1 MARSRE
7 RLEWAFD
14 PTQLREGAKS
24 TGGTGGC
31 PIVGFGYLTPTAS
44 LILAP
49 HGGFAQ
55 QGWPCGARQGSCIDL
70 LFTYCLTGILPCFA
84 MSENSSTL
92 KERVRA
98 FWQENPCGTKFAD
111 APPGSRRFYELVEEH
126 RYKKEWHI
134 PEAAQFAHAKDLAVL
149 EVGCGLGTDGAQFAK
164 AGARYT
170 GIDLTDAAVELAK
183 RRFELSNLPGTFRV
197 ADAERLDFPDNS
209 FDLVYSHGV
218 LHHTPDTAA
227 AIREIH
233 RVLRPGGK
241 AVVMLYHRD
250 SYNYRVNISMLRRT
264 GVQLLRSN
272 TGVKLVHL
280 LTGEPED
287 SLRDHARQL
296 ETQSEYLNSEEF
308 LSRNT
313 DGAGNPLARVYSRR
327 EARELFKDFAHVELR
342 TYFLNKR
349 WLPVLGPLL
358 PRSLESQLAARW
370 GWHLWIYATKGATKA
385 E

>member
-1 MARSRE
+1 MS
-7 RLEWAFD
+7 L
-14 PTQLREGAKS
+14 
-24 TGGTGGC
+24 
-31 PIVGFGYLTPTAS
+31 VGSGYLTPTAS

-55 QGWPCGARQGSCIDL
+55 QGWPCGARQESASA
-70 LFTYCLTGILPCFA
+70 FVHHCLTVILSCFA

-92 KERVRA
+92 KERVRE

-111 APPGSRRFYELVEEH
+111 APPGSRRFYELVEKH
-126 RYKKEWHI
+126 RYTKEWHI
-134 PEAAQFAHAKDLAVL
+134 PAAAGFAHAKDLAVL

-164 AGARYT
+164 AGAKYT
-170 GIDLTDAAVELAK
+170 GIDLTDAAIELAK
-183 RRFELSNLPGTFRV
+183 RRFELFDLPGTFRV

-227 AIREIH
+227 AVREIH

-264 GVQLLRSN
+264 GVQLLRWN
-272 TGVKLVHL
+272 AGVKLVHL
-280 LTGEPED
+280 LTGEPEN

-296 ETQSEYLNSEEF
+296 QTQSEYLNSEEF

-313 DGAGNPLARVYSRR
+313 DGAGNPLARVYSRN
-327 EARELFKDFAHVELR
+327 EARELFKDFAQVELR

-349 WLPVLGPLL
+349 WLPLLGPLL

-370 GWHLWIYATKGATKA
+370 GWHLWIYAIKGLK
-385 E
+385 

>member
-1 MARSRE
+1 
-7 RLEWAFD
+7 
-14 PTQLREGAKS
+14 
-24 TGGTGGC
+24 
-31 PIVGFGYLTPTAS
+31 
-44 LILAP
+44 
-49 HGGFAQ
+49 
-55 QGWPCGARQGSCIDL
+55 
-70 LFTYCLTGILPCFA
+70 

-92 KERVRA
+92 KERVRS

-126 RYKKEWHI
+126 RYTKEWHI
-134 PEAAQFAHAKDLAVL
+134 PTAAGFAEAKDLSVL

-183 RRFELSNLPGTFRV
+183 RRFELFDLPGTFRV
-197 ADAERLDFPDNS
+197 ADAEHLNFPDNS

-218 LHHTPDTAA
+218 LHHTPDTPAA
-227 AIREIH
+227 VREIH

-241 AVVMLYHRD
+241 AVIMLYHRD

-264 GVQLLRSN
+264 GVQLLRWN

-296 ETQSEYLNSEEF
+296 QTQSEYLSSEEF

-327 EARELFKDFAHVELR
+327 EARELFKDFTHVELR

-349 WLPVLGPLL
+349 WMPVLGPLL
-358 PRSLESQLAARW
+358 TRSLESRLAARW
-370 GWHLWIYATKGATKA
+370 GWHLWIYAIKGATKG
-385 E
+385 

>member
-1 MARSRE
+1 
-7 RLEWAFD
+7 
-14 PTQLREGAKS
+14 
-24 TGGTGGC
+24 
-31 PIVGFGYLTPTAS
+31 
-44 LILAP
+44 
-49 HGGFAQ
+49 
-55 QGWPCGARQGSCIDL
+55 
-70 LFTYCLTGILPCFA
+70 

-111 APPGSRRFYELVEEH
+111 APPGTRRFYELVEEH
-126 RYKKEWHI
+126 RYNKEWHI
-134 PEAAQFAHAKDLAVL
+134 PEAAQFARAKDLAVL

-183 RRFELSNLPGTFRV
+183 RRFELFDLPGTFRV
-197 ADAERLDFPDNS
+197 ADAERLDFPDSS

-227 AIREIH
+227 AIRELH

-250 SYNYRVNISMLRRT
+250 SYNYRINISMLRRA
-264 GVQLLRSN
+264 GVQLLRWDK
-272 TGVKLVHL
+272 GVKLVHL

-296 ETQSEYLNSEEF
+296 QTQSEYLKSEQF

-349 WLPVLGPLL
+349 WLPVFGPLL
-358 PRSLESQLAARW
+358 PRSLESQLASRW
-370 GWHLWIYATKGATKA
+370 GWHLWIYATKGATKGLQTA

>member
-1 MARSRE
+1 
-7 RLEWAFD
+7 
-14 PTQLREGAKS
+14 
-24 TGGTGGC
+24 
-31 PIVGFGYLTPTAS
+31 
-44 LILAP
+44 
-49 HGGFAQ
+49 
-55 QGWPCGARQGSCIDL
+55 
-70 LFTYCLTGILPCFA
+70 

-134 PEAAQFAHAKDLAVL
+134 PQAAQFARAKDLAVL

-164 AGARYT
+164 AGAKYT

-183 RRFELSNLPGTFRV
+183 RRFELFDLPGTFRV
-197 ADAERLDFPDNS
+197 ADAERLDFPDSS

-227 AIREIH
+227 AIHEIH

-241 AVVMLYHRD
+241 ALVMLYHRD
-250 SYNYRVNISMLRRT
+250 SYNYRVNISILRRT
-264 GVQLLRSN
+264 GVQLLRWN

-296 ETQSEYLNSEEF
+296 ETQSEYLNSQEF

-358 PRSLESQLAARW
+358 PRSLESQLASRW
-370 GWHLWIYATKGATKA
+370 GWHLWIYATKGATKGA

>member
-1 MARSRE
+1 
-7 RLEWAFD
+7 
-14 PTQLREGAKS
+14 
-24 TGGTGGC
+24 
-31 PIVGFGYLTPTAS
+31 
-44 LILAP
+44 
-49 HGGFAQ
+49 
-55 QGWPCGARQGSCIDL
+55 
-70 LFTYCLTGILPCFA
+70 

-92 KERVRA
+92 KERVRS

-126 RYKKEWHI
+126 RYTKEWHI
-134 PEAAQFAHAKDLAVL
+134 PAAAHFADAKDLAVL

-183 RRFELSNLPGTFRV
+183 RRFELFDLPGTFRV

-218 LHHTPDTAA
+218 LHHTPDTPTAV
-227 AIREIH
+227 REIH

-264 GVQLLRSN
+264 GVQLLRWN

-287 SLRDHARQL
+287 SLRAHARQL
-296 ETQSEYLNSEEF
+296 QTQSEYLNSEEF

-370 GWHLWIYATKGATKA
+370 GWHLWIYATKG
-385 E
+385 